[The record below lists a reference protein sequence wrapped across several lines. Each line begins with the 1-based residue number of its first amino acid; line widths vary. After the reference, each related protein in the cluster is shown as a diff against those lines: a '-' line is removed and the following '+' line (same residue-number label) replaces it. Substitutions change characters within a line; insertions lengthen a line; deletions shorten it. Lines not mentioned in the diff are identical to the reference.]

1 MKNHNTIL
9 GFDSIGDFLISVSGW
24 KSKLVVGYIS
34 VIGALTSMITN
45 YIYEDAKA
53 VYLLA
58 FMMLCDLMT
67 AIYRAYKTKTFTSKR
82 FPRVLLIMVAY
93 VMLLS
98 IGWHM
103 AHQSVLFSWLPGA
116 LYTGMIST
124 IFISIVENLVQS
136 KIIKAEFAKQL
147 LDRLKLKDI
156 FKKNEEAKK

>member
-34 VIGALTSMITN
+34 IIGALTSMITN

-67 AIYRAYKTKTFTSKR
+67 AIYRAYKTKSFTSKR
-82 FPRVLLIMVAY
+82 FPRVLLIMVTY

-124 IFISIVENLVQS
+124 VFISIVENLVQS
-136 KIIKAEFAKQL
+136 SLIKAGF
-147 LDRLKLKDI
+147 LKDI
-156 FKKNEEAKK
+156 VEKVKNGTTNKKSN